1 MLAALIRPLC
11 PISFLASAGLLL
23 RHALRPDAARA
34 AAVPRAHIMPVSDFI
49 KNPCAMLRKDQPD
62 GAKKPILPS
71 MQARSDKTAAA
82 GPAPPSRAPKS
93 LRRLSE
99 EERIKRYM
107 DAAATE
113 ADKHH
118 SGAAQCI
125 RASTPFCTCLMWI
138 MFKVGPM
145 YVWLFRK
152 AYWFYT
158 WAPTNVLQ
166 MCFGLALCF
175 FGGTFAAAI
184 AAVEAWRQMGWQRS
198 YRDASII
205 YAQMRRVYDANE
217 KDDMLDEDGNGI
229 VDVDEISPSDLAK
242 RKLTLAM
249 RTVEEPDKLQACSCG
264 GRTAA
269 TAPSAPRTRRLTDV
283 HARRRAADGDG
294 QPVGS
299 IPRRARHAAPA
310 VRARRGDGAGHCR
323 DGVAAATEDLFAA
336 TPGGAWFRPQA
347 LGAYAHHD
355 GHQYHR
361 DRLRMVKSS
370 SLNLGLHLPTPLT
383 HPRPCL
389 RPRPR
394 SCCHSRPHP
403 LSRYIQKVISAFY
416 SGLRGGTMFANAF
429 FAFLE
434 DRGWLAKMP
443 CEGFT
448 KTPYLSEAVGYPIAA
463 VGFYTQLRYG
473 FTLPFPLNL
482 ILLPLTIVQWLI
494 EYQMVMGSGAAIGA
508 VG

>member
-310 VRARRGDGAGHCR
+310 VRARRGDGAGHRR
-323 DGVAAATEDLFAA
+323 DGVAAATEDVFAA
-336 TPGGAWFRPQA
+336 TPGRAWVRPQA

-361 DRLRMVKSS
+361 DRLRMVKKLVPQPSPSPPHPTHPPSPLPSPTPPLLLSLSS
-370 SLNLGLHLPTPLT
+370 SP
-383 HPRPCL
+383 
-389 RPRPR
+389 
-394 SCCHSRPHP
+394 
-403 LSRYIQKVISAFY
+403 AF
-416 SGLRGGTMFANAF
+416 
-429 FAFLE
+429 
-434 DRGWLAKMP
+434 
-443 CEGFT
+443 
-448 KTPYLSEAVGYPIAA
+448 
-463 VGFYTQLRYG
+463 
-473 FTLPFPLNL
+473 
-482 ILLPLTIVQWLI
+482 
-494 EYQMVMGSGAAIGA
+494 
-508 VG
+508 